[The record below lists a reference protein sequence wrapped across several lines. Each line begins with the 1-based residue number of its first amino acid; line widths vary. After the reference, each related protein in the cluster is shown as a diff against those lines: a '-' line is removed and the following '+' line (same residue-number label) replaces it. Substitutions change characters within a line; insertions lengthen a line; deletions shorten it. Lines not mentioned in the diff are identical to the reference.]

1 MTLLAAG
8 SLYTD
13 GLSLVFNPLTLLLI
27 AAGTLLGII
36 FGAMPGLTANMG
48 VALLVPITYSMSTTD
63 AIALLVGIYLGA
75 LYGGGIPSILMNL
88 PGTPADMMTG
98 IDGHPMTLRGEGG
111 KALGVSTTSSFLGGI
126 GAALVLATMAPVIAT
141 FAGSFRSQEYFAIAF
156 LGLTIISYVAGKS
169 LLRGVGSALIGLF
182 IGTIGVDLA
191 SGYPRF
197 TFGQADLLS
206 GAEFVVV
213 VIGVFGVA
221 ELLEQVGQ
229 REFHKAVIP
238 QKLDRVLPSWALMNR
253 LKWVIARSSVTGVLV
268 GAVPGAG
275 ATIAGVVSYGQQTRL
290 SKHPERMGTGEPEGV
305 AACEASNN
313 ACAGGAMTTMLSLGI
328 PGDSVTAIL
337 IGALTLQGVTAGP
350 LLFEQEPSL
359 VSAIFLSLVLAN
371 VFLLIFGLLAAKRF
385 ASVVNLPRNILVPV
399 VIVLAIVGAYAV
411 RATSFNVFMMLA
423 FGVLGVVMSGF
434 RVPKAPLVLG
444 LVLGPLMEVN
454 LRRSFEL
461 NDGQFAATAQ
471 SFASSP
477 LCLVI
482 FAIALLLLAAP
493 AVQKALN
500 RQPAVVYKEEE

>member
-1 MTLLAAG
+1 MLLAAAG

-13 GLSLVFNPLTLLLI
+13 GLSLVLNPLTILLI
-27 AAGTLLGII
+27 AAGTLLGIM

-48 VALLVPITYSMSTTD
+48 VALLVPVTYSMSVTQ
-63 AIALLVGIYLGA
+63 AIALLIGIYLGA

-98 IDGHPMTLRGEGG
+98 IDGYPMTKRGEGG

-126 GAALVLATMAPVIAT
+126 GGALVLAVMAPVIASV
-141 FAGSFRSQEYFAIAF
+141 AGSFRSQEYFAIAL
-156 LGLTIISYVAGKS
+156 LGLTVISYIAGKS
-169 LLRGVGSALIGLF
+169 LIKGLASGLLGLF
-182 IGTIGVDLA
+182 IGTIGIDLV

-206 GAEFVVV
+206 GAEFVAV

-221 ELLEQVGQ
+221 ELLEQVGKA
-229 REFHKAVIP
+229 RHGKAVIP
-238 QKLDRVLPSWALMNR
+238 QKLDRVLPSWSLLNR
-253 LKWVIARSSVTGVLV
+253 LKWVIVRSSVTGVVV

-337 IGALTLQGVTAGP
+337 IGALTLHGVTAGP
-350 LLFEQEPSL
+350 LLFEEDPSL
-359 VSAIFLSLVLAN
+359 VSAIFLSLVVAN
-371 VFLLIFGLLAAKRF
+371 VFLLVFGLAAAKRF
-385 ASVVNLPRNILVPV
+385 AQVVNLPRHILIPV
-399 VIVLAIVGAYAV
+399 VIVLAVVGTYAL

-423 FGVLGVVMSGF
+423 FGVLGLVMVAF

-444 LVLGPLMEVN
+444 LILGPLMETN
-454 LRRSFEL
+454 LRRSLTL
-461 NDGQFAATAQ
+461 NDGDLGATVQ

-477 LCLVI
+477 LCLAI
-482 FAIALLLLAAP
+482 FAIAVLLLAAP
-493 AVQKALN
+493 ALQRATG
-500 RQPAVVYKEEE
+500 RRPAVVYKEEE